1 MVFGGCEGCSTGNG
15 LVNRSKNENMGIID
29 LGITW
34 LDGVK
39 NPANLNLK
47 LD

>member
-1 MVFGGCEGCSTGNG
+1 
-15 LVNRSKNENMGIID
+15 MGIID

-47 LD
+47 LG

>member
-1 MVFGGCEGCSTGNG
+1 
-15 LVNRSKNENMGIID
+15 MGIID

>member
-1 MVFGGCEGCSTGNG
+1 
-15 LVNRSKNENMGIID
+15 MGIID

-34 LDGVK
+34 LAGVK
-39 NPANLNLK
+39 NPANLNLT